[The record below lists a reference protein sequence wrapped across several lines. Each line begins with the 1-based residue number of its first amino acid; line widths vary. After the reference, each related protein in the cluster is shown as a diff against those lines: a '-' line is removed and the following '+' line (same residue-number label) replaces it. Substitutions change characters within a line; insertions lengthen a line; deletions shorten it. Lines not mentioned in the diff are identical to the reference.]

1 MPSPLMTIEV
11 PEDALSHRW
20 YEDAQGLG
28 IGTLFTSFAVYLI
41 THLGLM
47 TGQTAGLAL
56 LISYTTEWS
65 FGPVFFVINIPFYLF
80 AWLRLGPTFTV
91 KSFICVGLMSAF
103 TEVAPNWIE
112 LGEINLLFGAV
123 FIGCLAAIGLIAMF
137 RHGGSMGG
145 LGVVALYIQD
155 ATGFR
160 AGWVQMIFDVVI
172 FGAAFFILPPVMVIY
187 SLIGAVVLNAAI
199 AINHRRDRYIAK

>member
-11 PEDALSHRW
+11 PEDALRHSW
-20 YEDAQGLG
+20 YEDLQGLG
-28 IGTLFTSFAVYLI
+28 IGTLFTSFAVYMI
-41 THLGLM
+41 THLGFM

-56 LISYTTEWS
+56 LISYSTGWS

-80 AWLRLGPTFTV
+80 AYLRLGTMFTV

-112 LGEINLLFGAV
+112 LGTINPLFGAV

-160 AGWVQMIFDVVI
+160 AGWVQMIFDVFI
-172 FGAAFFILPPVMVIY
+172 FGAAFFVLPPLMVFY
-187 SLIGAVVLNAAI
+187 SLIGAVVLNLAI
-199 AINHRRDRYIAK
+199 AINHRRDRYIAS